1 MPDPSRYP
9 GYDVL
14 RKRHTPS
21 WNDKTRQ
28 VIDARLAVPREP
40 RFFDAHELATI
51 TAVADRLVPQPRN
64 RPPIPVAAL
73 IDDKL
78 HKGQEDGFRHEGM
91 PREREAWQRGLAA
104 LDAEAQAQ
112 HGAPFLHLSGPQQD
126 ALLKQMEQGALNGP
140 AWGGMP
146 SQTFFKQRM
155 AKDIVFAYYAHPT
168 AWSEIGFGGP
178 ASPRGYVRL
187 GYDQRDPWEAAE
199 SKDGDTESALRKN
212 RHVG

>member
-1 MPDPSRYP
+1 MPDPGRYP

-28 VIDARLAVPREP
+28 VVDARLAVPREP
-40 RFFDAHELATI
+40 RFFTGQEMAMV
-51 TAVADRLVPQPRN
+51 TAIADRLVPQPRS
-64 RPPIPVAAL
+64 RPPVPVAAL

-78 HKGQEDGFRHEGM
+78 HKGHEDGFRGDGM
-91 PREREAWQRGLAA
+91 PREREAWRRGLAA
-104 LDAEAQAQ
+104 LDAEARAR
-112 HGAPFLHLSGPQQD
+112 HGAGFAGLPGPQQD
-126 ALLKQMEQGALNGP
+126 ALLKRMEQGGLSGP

-146 SQTFFKQRM
+146 SKTFFKQRM

-187 GYDQRDPWEAAE
+187 GYDERDPWEAAE
-199 SKDGDTESALRKN
+199 ARDGDAGDAQRKN
-212 RHVG
+212 RNVG

>member
-40 RFFDAHELATI
+40 RFFDTHELATV
-51 TAVADRLVPQPRN
+51 TAIADPLVPQPRN

-91 PREREAWQRGLAA
+91 PREREAWRRGR
-104 LDAEAQAQ
+104 
-112 HGAPFLHLSGPQQD
+112 GARAWASTARWSTGSRTWWARASG
-126 ALLKQMEQGALNGP
+126 
-140 AWGGMP
+140 
-146 SQTFFKQRM
+146 R
-155 AKDIVFAYYAHPT
+155 
-168 AWSEIGFGGP
+168 
-178 ASPRGYVRL
+178 ASARR
-187 GYDQRDPWEAAE
+187 
-199 SKDGDTESALRKN
+199 
-212 RHVG
+212 